1 MEGLIHNSKGRA
13 SVKKR
18 DATFK
23 ERLLSRCKQRI
34 KAERQTLIAKMRE
47 NVRAQWSL
55 KARACFAAAAHR
67 DSFARVRGGPGACTR
82 RFAVS
87 HSVCFVDGVLP

>member
-1 MEGLIHNSKGRA
+1 MASLIHNSKGRT

-34 KAERQTLIAKMRE
+34 KAERKTLIAKMRE
-47 NVRAQWSL
+47 NVRARWSWFV
-55 KARACFAAAAHR
+55 C
-67 DSFARVRGGPGACTR
+67 VRTSCETTA
-82 RFAVS
+82 
-87 HSVCFVDGVLP
+87 FVPP

>member
-47 NVRAQWSL
+47 NVRAQWS
-55 KARACFAAAAHR
+55 
-67 DSFARVRGGPGACTR
+67 
-82 RFAVS
+82 
-87 HSVCFVDGVLP
+87 